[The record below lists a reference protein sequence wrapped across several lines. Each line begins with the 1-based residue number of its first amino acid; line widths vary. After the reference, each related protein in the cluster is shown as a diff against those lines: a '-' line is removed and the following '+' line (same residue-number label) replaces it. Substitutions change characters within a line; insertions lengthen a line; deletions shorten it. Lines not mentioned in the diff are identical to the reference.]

1 MVFLRNLYFTDR
13 SAIMKLYF
21 DLWSKE
27 AKMKNLL
34 RLAVAAA
41 ATAVIAAVT
50 FVSSVKLAESVE
62 KSLEENDKKEEDPG
76 KEEDFEEESGE

>member
-1 MVFLRNLYFTDR
+1 
-13 SAIMKLYF
+13 
-21 DLWSKE
+21 
-27 AKMKNLL
+27 MKNLL

-62 KSLEENDKKEEDPG
+62 KSLEENDKKEDDMICRVFYLSCKVSVPVYLQCVQSCIQI
-76 KEEDFEEESGE
+76 FEFFITQLHC

>member
-1 MVFLRNLYFTDR
+1 
-13 SAIMKLYF
+13 
-21 DLWSKE
+21 
-27 AKMKNLL
+27 MKNFL

-62 KSLEENDKKEEDPG
+62 KYLEENDKKEEDPG
-76 KEEDFEEESGE
+76 